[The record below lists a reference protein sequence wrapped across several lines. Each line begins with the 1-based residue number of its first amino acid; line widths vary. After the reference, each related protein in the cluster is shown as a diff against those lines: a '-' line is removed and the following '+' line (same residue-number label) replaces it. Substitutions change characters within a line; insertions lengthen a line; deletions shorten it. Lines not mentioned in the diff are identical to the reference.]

1 MKRTNIRPISNM
13 DKKAITVTGTLFLPL
28 RIGERA
34 WISTQTH
41 TFMTT
46 AVERILEVSR
56 NNIVFET
63 RNTQYNL
70 KYENIPNE
78 TEVMCA

>member
-1 MKRTNIRPISNM
+1 MKKTNIKPIRNIE
-13 DKKAITVTGTLFLPL
+13 KKEITVIGTLFLPL

-46 AVERILEVSR
+46 AVERILEVSG
-56 NNIVFET
+56 NCIVFET
-63 RNTQYNL
+63 RNTRYNL
-70 KYENIPNE
+70 KYENVPNE
-78 TEVMCA
+78 NEVMCA

>member
-1 MKRTNIRPISNM
+1 MKRTNIRPISNI

-63 RNTQYNL
+63 RNPQYNL

>member
-1 MKRTNIRPISNM
+1 MKRTNIRPISNIE
-13 DKKAITVTGTLFLPL
+13 KKAITVTGTLLLPL

-34 WISTQTH
+34 WISTPTH

>member
-1 MKRTNIRPISNM
+1 MKRTNIRPISNI

-78 TEVMCA
+78 IEVMCA

>member
-1 MKRTNIRPISNM
+1 MKRTNIRPISNI

-28 RIGERA
+28 RIGERT